1 MQCGRACAVR
11 AIMLSAW
18 DTLRAACLGGLMGAV
33 MLGLYIWS
41 MLNVGKRRRVT
52 WDKRVVET
60 RQRAYQYRSGGR

>member
-1 MQCGRACAVR
+1 MHARVCGGAGA
-11 AIMLSAW
+11 MLSAW
-18 DTLRAACLGGLMGAV
+18 DTLRAMCLGGLMGAV

-41 MLNVGKRRRVT
+41 MLNIGRRRRVT

>member
-1 MQCGRACAVR
+1 
-11 AIMLSAW
+11 
-18 DTLRAACLGGLMGAV
+18 MGAV

-52 WDKRVVET
+52 WDKRAMET